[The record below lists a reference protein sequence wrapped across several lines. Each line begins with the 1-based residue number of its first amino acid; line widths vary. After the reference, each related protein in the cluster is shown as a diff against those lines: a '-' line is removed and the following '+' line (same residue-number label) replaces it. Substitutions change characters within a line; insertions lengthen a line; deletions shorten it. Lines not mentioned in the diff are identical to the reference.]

1 VRSRSDCRVSSRGS
15 HSQRT
20 HSPRHSSTLRTVA
33 RGHRGAWPCGA
44 WPPWRVA
51 TVARGHVARGYAH
64 GVLLLPRM
72 AVPMVCCCCLVWPH
86 LPRMAG
92 KKAAPKKKAA
102 EEESAGKKETSK
114 GGKGGEKEVKVP
126 HKPAF
131 KRHAAE
137 EPEEKGVAE
146 QQWNA
151 AQWLESLGMAT
162 HSNGHRTDHHH
173 VLTIRAHPLH
183 VLSIASQG
191 CTTSWQDYSSSPRRA
206 RSSSSL
212 CGT

>member
-1 VRSRSDCRVSSRGS
+1 
-15 HSQRT
+15 
-20 HSPRHSSTLRTVA
+20 
-33 RGHRGAWPCGA
+33 
-44 WPPWRVA
+44 
-51 TVARGHVARGYAH
+51 
-64 GVLLLPRM
+64 
-72 AVPMVCCCCLVWPH
+72 
-86 LPRMAG
+86 MAG

-183 VLSIASQG
+183 VLPMPRSM
-191 CTTSWQDYSSSPRRA
+191 PRRA
-206 RSSSSL
+206 ARHRGRITRAPRGGPEAVPVCAVRDRDSK
-212 CGT
+212 